1 MATTT
6 LVVTIVS
13 LLFASTLTCHGV
25 SAANVAQSPAPV
37 TADAPVPAP
46 DVCFTA
52 ITNMSDCLTF
62 VEDGSKLTKPDK
74 GCCPEL
80 AGLVDG
86 NPACLCHLLG
96 NSESII
102 GIKINVNKALKLPTL
117 CKVTTPDISLCS
129 AIGYPVSLPPS
140 LSPSL
145 SPSSSASLP
154 PSSSGDSMSPGMS
167 MTPTGS
173 AESSIGGISPTGSK
187 SGASS
192 IQAFSLT
199 FIFALSTLSIS
210 IFF

>member
-13 LLFASTLTCHGV
+13 LLFASTLTCLGV

-62 VEDGSKLTKPDK
+62 VDDER
-74 GCCPEL
+74 
-80 AGLVDG
+80 
-86 NPACLCHLLG
+86 

-102 GIKINVNKALKLPTL
+102 GIKINVKKALKLPSL

-140 LSPSL
+140 SSASVP
-145 SPSSSASLP
+145 PSSSASLP

-173 AESSIGGISPTGSK
+173 AGGPSNTAESSIGGISPTGSK